1 VSADNVKSNTDSHA
15 ENNADDLVLYGVK
28 DHVATLTLHNPAARN
43 GWSTPME
50 HRYFALLDQA
60 EADPDVRVIVVTG
73 HGKTFCPGLDITR
86 LKHSTKV
93 GLQRDGRR
101 PILYALGIRKPM
113 LAAINGAVAGVG
125 LIQSL
130 VCDLRFAARGARM
143 STAFARRGLG
153 AEYGLSWLLPRI
165 MGVDKALDLLLS
177 GRTIEA
183 DEAATLGLVTR
194 VVEPDQ
200 LMDSVY
206 AYAAELVTYSSPLAM
221 MAIRRQVWSDLDH
234 TRDAAMTQAL
244 AIMYQLNLDNP
255 DFLEGVASFAEKRK
269 PNFLPLDPNFR
280 LVTEKD

>member
-1 VSADNVKSNTDSHA
+1 VAAGNDT
-15 ENNADDLVLYGVK
+15 NNANTGNNDDDLVLYGVS
-28 DHVATLTLHNPAARN
+28 DHVATLTLHNPEARN

-130 VCDLRFAARGARM
+130 ACDLRFAARGARF

-153 AEYGLSWLLPRI
+153 AEYGLSWLLPRM

-177 GRTIEA
+177 ARTFEA

-194 VVEPDQ
+194 VVEPDE

-221 MAIRRQVWSDLDH
+221 MAIRRQVWGDLDK
-234 TRDAAMTQAL
+234 TRDEAMEAAL

-255 DFLEGVASFAEKRK
+255 DFLEGVASFSEKRA

-280 LVTEKD
+280 LATER